1 MLSSFLCYQIARFI
15 QISIAPMKKLLT
27 ILAFTIIAVTF
38 LTCSK
43 DNNDDSYK
51 EWKKKSQSE
60 QEWLCGNYNGY
71 TLYTGPRGG
80 CYYKKL
86 NKDLKEEIIYV
97 DKKYCK
103 CLE

>member
-1 MLSSFLCYQIARFI
+1 
-15 QISIAPMKKLLT
+15 MKKITLLS
-27 ILAFTIIAVTF
+27 IIAISVIF
-38 LTCSK
+38 LSCTK
-43 DNNDDSYK
+43 DNNDDAYK
-51 EWKKKSQSE
+51 EGKKKSQSE
-60 QEWLCGNYNGY
+60 KEWLCGNYNGY